1 MGEISRYDVLTSFG
15 FGRNPFGARLFETAD
30 MARIRR
36 VIKMAVA
43 DRGLVSVVGERG
55 AGKSIAVMKALE
67 ATGCKVCKVWSVDK
81 KRLLISDIEY
91 AIIHG
96 LSQEP
101 PKRMKEIRSL
111 QLRRILGD
119 SAKSRSI
126 AVVIEE
132 AHHLHHSTLRAI
144 KALRELAWMG
154 RANLFAV
161 VLIGQSDAT
170 GKPGLA
176 EIRLRADSV
185 HMAGMSADEAVRYIA
200 ESLGD
205 AVADDAARA
214 LAATAEAR
222 NYLDLQSLCIRS
234 MAAAMA
240 EGRNSVTAEDVGF
253 VTGAAERKP
262 ERAPAPK
269 SSGLGKVLARRQEQ
283 DGNERMAM

>member
-1 MGEISRYDVLTSFG
+1 MGDISRYDVLTSFG
-15 FGRNPFGARLFETAD
+15 FGRNPFGTRLFETAD

-43 DRGLVSVVGERG
+43 DRGLVSIVGERG
-55 AGKSIAVMKALE
+55 AGKSVAVMRALE
-67 ATGCKVCKVWSVDK
+67 ATGAKVCKVWSVDK

-101 PKRMKEIRSL
+101 PKRMKEVRSL
-111 QLRRILGD
+111 QLRRIIGD
-119 SAKSRSI
+119 AAKSKNI

-132 AHHLHHSTLRAI
+132 AHHLHHATLRAI

-154 RANLFAV
+154 KANLFSV

-185 HMAGMSADEAVRYIA
+185 HMAGMSVEESARYL
-200 ESLGD
+200 SDTLGD
-205 AVADDAARA
+205 PVAEDAVKA
-214 LAATAEAR
+214 LAETSEAR
-222 NYLDLQSLCIRS
+222 NYLDLQHLCIRAMS
-234 MAAAMA
+234 AAMA
-240 EGRNSVTAEDVGF
+240 EGRNTVTAEDVAL

-262 ERAPAPK
+262 ERRPAQK

-283 DGNERMAM
+283 DGDERMAV